1 MTEQS
6 KFKDEEI
13 ERSRR
18 QATAKRAN
26 VDYDRQQLARDILVA
41 ARTDTPEE
49 FQARMTKYGVDLNS
63 DRGRKVMDAYWA
75 IRREQQR

>member
-1 MTEQS
+1 MSDPS

-13 ERSRR
+13 EQLRR
-18 QATAKRAN
+18 QATSKRVN
-26 VDYDRQQLARDILVA
+26 VDYERQQRARDILLA

-49 FQARMTKYGVDLNS
+49 FQTRMTNRGVDLNS
-63 DRGRKVMDAYWA
+63 DQGRKVMEAYWA

>member
-1 MTEQS
+1 MSEPS

-13 ERSRR
+13 ERLRR
-18 QATAKRAN
+18 QATAKRSN
-26 VDYDRQQLARDILVA
+26 VDYDRQQLARDLLVA

-49 FQARMTKYGVDLNS
+49 FQARMTKYGVDPKS
-63 DRGRKVMDAYWA
+63 DRGHKVMEAYWA